1 MTDERL
7 KELNALHDKI
17 EQVKSDIR
25 AIEGGPYGVTPNSF
39 ALHAVYTND
48 PSTDYILTFSED
60 NYPEL
65 KGLILTYLNSE
76 LARLEKEFEEG

>member
-17 EQVKSDIR
+17 EQAKSDIR
-25 AIEGGPYGVTPNSF
+25 AIEGGPYGVAPSN
-39 ALHAVYTND
+39 LELRAVYTND
-48 PSTDYILTFSED
+48 PSTDYILTISED

-65 KGLILTYLNSE
+65 KDLMLTYLNDE
-76 LARLEKEFEEG
+76 LAKLEKEFKEG

>member
-17 EQVKSDIR
+17 EQVKSDIH
-25 AIEGGPYGVTPNSF
+25 AIEGGPYGVTPSS
-39 ALHAVYTND
+39 LELRAVYTND
-48 PSTDYILTFSED
+48 PSTDYILTISED

-65 KGLILTYLNSE
+65 KDLILTHLYDE